1 MSLQC
6 KLVTVWLVL
15 FHLTLWRRTSARNT
29 SLINSRVRG
38 LRLCHDT
45 IYQIVSPLYTLWAT
59 TTLPLLFRLKIL
71 WSLHK
76 TFHPPS
82 SGGGEGKWIE
92 NGPWGGEGII
102 IAWLRRFNSSPVSFE
117 TNPFCSFIHCFWH
130 IQLAFIISCSSWKKI
145 TIKVQFANQII
156 D

>member
-15 FHLTLWRRTSARNT
+15 FHLTLWRRTSARNI

-76 TFHPPS
+76 TFHTPS
-82 SGGGEGKWIE
+82 SGGGEGEVDWEWSLWRRGYNNCMIE
-92 NGPWGGEGII
+92 KV
-102 IAWLRRFNSSPVSFE
+102 NSSPVSFE

>member
-6 KLVTVWLVL
+6 KLFTVWLVL

-45 IYQIVSPLYTLWAT
+45 IYQIVSPLYMLWAT
-59 TTLPLLFRLKIL
+59 TTLPLLFAWKSCDPSTKLFT
-71 WSLHK
+71 SL
-76 TFHPPS
+76 PQ
-82 SGGGEGKWIE
+82 GEGRGKWIE
-92 NGPWGGEGII
+92 NGPYGGEGII

-117 TNPFCSFIHCFWH
+117 TNPFCSFIHCFWR